1 MAVPRFPQ
9 MVANSRE
16 VAWSPPAVTGR
27 LQASG
32 QLKDAALAPA
42 VLQVLEARGCDD
54 AAAVRRLSAETL
66 EQMGVPPRYRDA
78 LAAALAAPAKWGDD
92 DSDDAPAAASR
103 RRARVDDEAPA
114 EAPKISIG
122 ERARLRREQA
132 NATTPPAA
140 APPAPARNLGP
151 APVPQEWATATSGNR
166 ASRRA
171 ASAAAPK
178 APARAATSPGFV
190 FLCNRL
196 SRGEVRDR
204 KLFGLGKGQLRD
216 MEKHITANTPLFL
229 YDFDAK
235 TLTGP
240 CTPDGAPSLDIDRAH
255 T

>member
-1 MAVPRFPQ
+1 M
-9 MVANSRE
+9 
-16 VAWSPPAVTGR
+16 GR
-27 LQASG
+27 RRLGRRAG
-32 QLKDAALAPA
+32 GGLAPA
-42 VLQVLEARGCDD
+42 RAR
-54 AAAVRRLSAETL
+54 RRR
-66 EQMGVPPRYRDA
+66 GPRRGA
-78 LAAALAAPAKWGDD
+78 QNLHRGAGAPA
-92 DSDDAPAAASR
+92 
-103 RRARVDDEAPA
+103 
-114 EAPKISIG
+114 
-122 ERARLRREQA
+122 QA